1 MTPMIQPF
9 IPDIPATGR
18 FTLPTE
24 AGQDDLVLE
33 LATRWGADTIR
44 DSDGTELSPSLTALG
59 FDIFS
64 TVCLTRADQEFVRA
78 HPEFL
83 IRKFLRSDPATAVS
97 DTLVLVPM
105 AGFDARKY
113 RIDTLNDPAT
123 WWEVHDR
130 TTGEKVPGPQWSFD
144 PAAGTVTLRD
154 ITPWH
159 QYTVNFLVQQIW
171 DSTSMHNHLT
181 NGWTCD
187 PIMSVDP
194 WHPACYDHLMR
205 WFDRWLEEHPATTVV
220 RLTTLCYH
228 FPIDSGADGKT
239 RYFDGQGYADT
250 VSIPALLDFE
260 AKHGYRPTS
269 EDFVD
274 AGYYRNTHRV
284 PTVRQRQWM
293 DHIHAFIVRFGR
305 DLTDRIHRAGKKAA
319 IFWGDHWIGMEPYL
333 PGFQEMGID
342 IHINACEGGVVAR
355 RCAEAPGPQVKE
367 LRFYPYLFPDT
378 FNDHGGQPLRDSQLF
393 WANVRRGLLRGL
405 VDRIGYGGYLSLAA
419 RFPAFVDHVAD
430 IAREFRTLLEVTGGT
445 RSWRIPVKV
454 AILNAWGACR
464 SWIPMEGRDQ
474 KFAVPY
480 SDNMFLLAR
489 SYLLECLAGL
499 PVDVAFLSFDDV
511 LAHGIPGDVDVVIND
526 GDTGTAQSGGDH
538 WLQPA
543 IVAAIRRF
551 VHQGGGFIGV
561 REPSACL
568 ANGRVFQLADVLGVD
583 QETGQSPG
591 QRPVA
596 EWSAD
601 PGHFILGG
609 EPLELDFGTAQ
620 SHVAPVLHDTQVLAT
635 GPGGHVLA
643 SARDCGQGRAV
654 YFAGLPA
661 TLDNYRL
668 LLRAL
673 VWAAHKEDALERWH
687 STHPHT
693 DCAWYPETRRLVIVN
708 NSPSPLTTTVLDG
721 GGRGT
726 SVELA
731 PFGSVWF
738 ST

>member
-1 MTPMIQPF
+1 MLRPF
-9 IPDIPATGR
+9 VPEEPAPGR

-24 AGQDDLVLE
+24 AGRDDLVLD

-44 DSDGTELSPSLTALG
+44 DSDGTELSPSLAALG

-83 IRKFLRSDPATAVS
+83 IRKFLRSDPATATS
-97 DTLVLVPM
+97 DTVVLTPM
-105 AGFDARKY
+105 SGFDARKY
-113 RIDTLNDPAT
+113 GIDTLNEPAT

-130 TTGEKVPGPQWSFD
+130 TTGETVPSRQWEFD
-144 PAAGTVTLRD
+144 PAAGTVTVRD
-154 ITPWH
+154 ISPWH
-159 QYTVNFLVQQIW
+159 QYTVNFLVRQIW
-171 DSTSMHNHLT
+171 DSTSMYNHVT
-181 NGWTCD
+181 NGWTGD

-228 FPIDSGADGKT
+228 FPIDCGADGKT
-239 RYFDGQGYADT
+239 RYFDGLGYADT

-260 AKHGYRPTS
+260 AKYGYLPTS

-274 AGYYRNTHRV
+274 QGYYRNSHRV

-319 IFWGDHWIGMEPYL
+319 IFWGDHWIGVEPYL
-333 PGFQEMGID
+333 PTFQEMGVD
-342 IHINACEGGVVAR
+342 LHINACEGGVVAR
-355 RCAEAPGPQVKE
+355 RCSEAPGTQTKE
-367 LRFYPYLFPDT
+367 LRLYPYLFPDT
-378 FNDHGGQPLRDSQLF
+378 FNDQGGQPLRDSRLF
-393 WANVRRGLLRGL
+393 WANVRRGLLRAP
-405 VDRIGYGGYLSLAA
+405 VDRIGYGGYLSLAD
-419 RFPAFVDHVAD
+419 RFPDFVDQVAD
-430 IAREFRTLLEVTGGT
+430 LAREFRTLMDLTGGT
-445 RSWRIPVKV
+445 RSWRVPVKV
-454 AILNAWGACR
+454 GILNAWGACR

-474 KFAVPY
+474 KFAVSY

-499 PVDVAFLSFDDV
+499 PVDVVFLSFDDV
-511 LAHGIPGDVDVVIND
+511 LAQGIPEDIDVLIND
-526 GDTGTAQSGGDH
+526 GDAGTSQSGGDH
-538 WLQPA
+538 WTNPA
-543 IVAAIRRF
+543 IAAAVRRF
-551 VHQGGGFIGV
+551 VHEGGGFIGM
-561 REPSACL
+561 REPTACP

-583 QETGQSPG
+583 LETGQSPG

-596 EWSAD
+596 EWQEDRS
-601 PGHFILGG
+601 HFILGG
-609 EPLELDFGTAQ
+609 EPLELNFGTTQ
-620 SHVAPVLHDTQVLAT
+620 SYVSPVEPDTRILAT

-643 SARDCGQGRAV
+643 SARDCGRGRAV
-654 YFAGLPA
+654 YFTGLPA

-673 VWAAHKEDALERWH
+673 VWAARKETALDRWH
-687 STHPHT
+687 STNPRT
-693 DCAWYPETRRLVIVN
+693 ECAWYPEKNLLVVVN
-708 NSPSPLTTTVLDG
+708 NSPEAQTTGILDG
-721 GGRGT
+721 DGVKAP
-726 SVELA
+726 VELA
-731 PFGSVWF
+731 PYACAWF
-738 ST
+738 TT